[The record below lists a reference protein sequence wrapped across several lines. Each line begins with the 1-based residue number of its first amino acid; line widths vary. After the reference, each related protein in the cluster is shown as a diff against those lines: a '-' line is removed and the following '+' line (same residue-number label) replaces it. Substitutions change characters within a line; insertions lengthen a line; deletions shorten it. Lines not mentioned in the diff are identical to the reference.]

1 MIEKVKRLTS
11 HELNQLKKFFSPLTF
26 DNSFILTYEGQVPPI
41 GFVLLKGT
49 IELLKKNKIVMIVP
63 PGFILGV
70 QQLIKNE
77 ATEFSYR
84 VVSPS
89 EILVLQKSTIL
100 QLLRDRQSEMYSIL
114 KQDL

>member
-1 MIEKVKRLTS
+1 MIKNVKRLS
-11 HELNQLKKFFSPLTF
+11 AIEVENLKKFFSSF
-26 DNSFILTYEGQVPPI
+26 SIEKSFILTYEGQIPTI

-49 IELLKKNKIVMIVP
+49 IELIRKNKIVMVIP
-63 PGFILGV
+63 PGFLLGV

-77 ATEFSYR
+77 VTEFSYR

-100 QLLRDRQSEMYSIL
+100 QILQDQGSDIYSIFRH
-114 KQDL
+114 